1 MSAHLVVG
9 CDGTDGARAALEE
22 AVRLATEIGGS
33 IVAAYAYDKI
43 LSGGELR
50 DLDQAIEERGNA
62 LLDEAREYVQ
72 SAGLECALEF
82 REGGPAQVLVSVA
95 DQYDA
100 RYIVVGSYGER
111 PIKGALVGSTPY
123 RLLHLT
129 ERPVIV
135 VRIPES

>member
-1 MSAHLVVG
+1 MSAQLVVG
-9 CDGTDGARAALEE
+9 CDGTEGARAALAE
-22 AVRLATEIGGS
+22 AVTARQGDRRIDRRRVRLRQ
-33 IVAAYAYDKI
+33 V

-72 SAGLECALEF
+72 GAGLECAPEF
-82 REGGPAQVLVSVA
+82 VEGRPAHVLVSVA

-111 PIKGALVGSTPY
+111 PLKGALVGSTPY

-129 ERPVIV
+129 CGR
-135 VRIPES
+135 